1 MKTVAVLDLVP
12 ATGLAFEP
20 FAGGPSAFERS
31 LAALRSLPG
40 LERVV
45 VLSSGL
51 EPPPGDYELVRRA
64 SWDVPAL
71 VEVLGALAGD
81 PKSPDAPGLL
91 VHAYGDQP
99 FLDGSFAA
107 AMAASFERWKAEFLF
122 ADGWPEGFTAE
133 FVRPRILMALAAIAA
148 REKLPFSRDALFLTV
163 QKDINSFDVETEI
176 SRVDLRPWRFRAVC
190 DTRRDFEA
198 SARLAVAAGG
208 AVTAES
214 VQDLLPA
221 HAELLRNRPAFFHV
235 QVSGGCPQACAY
247 CPYPLFGG
255 DVTARRDFME
265 AGRFDLLMEKAAA
278 FSGDAVVDLSLWGEP
293 SLHPDFGALADSVL
307 SRPGLSLIVETSGIG
322 WRTGVVEGVA
332 ERWAASGRVDWI
344 VSLDETERLEYE
356 ALRGP
361 GFEEAVAFA
370 EKLGA
375 LFPGHAHVQ
384 AVRMLSN
391 ERRLEAFWRGWKEKT
406 LDVIVQKYDD
416 FAGRLPNLT
425 VSDLSPLERLPCR
438 HLARDLVV
446 ALDGSVLMCRET
458 LAPEILPES
467 APLGNV
473 FRDSLE
479 SIWANGEAAWL
490 AHVERKLPAICER
503 CDEYHTWNA

>member
-45 VLSSGL
+45 VLAAGL

-64 SWDVPAL
+64 SWDAPGLIEA
-71 VEVLGALAGD
+71 LGAIAGD
-81 PKSPDAPGLL
+81 PKAPGAPGLL
-91 VHAYGDQP
+91 VHAFGDQP
-99 FLDGSFAA
+99 FLDGTFAA
-107 AMAASFERWKAEFLF
+107 SMAASFERWKAEFLF
-122 ADGWPEGFTAE
+122 ADGWPEGFAAE
-133 FVRPRILMALAAIAA
+133 FVKPRILGPLSAIAA

-198 SARLAVAAGG
+198 SERLAGAAGG
-208 AVTAES
+208 TVTAES

-221 HAELLRNRPAFFHV
+221 HEEVLRNRPAFIHV
-235 QVSGGCPQACAY
+235 QVAGGCPQACAY
-247 CPYPLFGG
+247 CPYPGFGG
-255 DVTARRDFME
+255 DVLARRDFME
-265 AGRFDLLMEKAAA
+265 AGRFDDLMGRVAT

-307 SRPGLSLIVETSGIG
+307 SRPGLSLIVETSGVG
-322 WRTGVVEGVA
+322 WKAGVAEGVA

-344 VSLDETERLEYE
+344 VSLDETERGEYQN
-356 ALRGP
+356 LRGP
-361 GFEEAVAFA
+361 GFDEAVAFA
-370 EKLGA
+370 EKLGS
-375 LFPGHAHVQ
+375 LFPGRAHVQ

-391 ERRLEAFWRGWKEKT
+391 ERRLEAFWRGWKEKG
-406 LDVIVQKYDD
+406 LDVIVQKYDG

-446 ALDGSVLMCRET
+446 ALDGAVLMCREA
-458 LAPEILPES
+458 LAPGIHPES

-473 FRDSLE
+473 FVDSLE
-479 SIWANGEAAWL
+479 SIWAKGEAAWL
-490 AHVERKLPAICER
+490 DHVHRKLPAICER

>member
-20 FAGGPSAFERS
+20 FAGGLSAFERS

-45 VLSSGL
+45 VLAAGL

-71 VEVLGALAGD
+71 IEALAAVAGD
-81 PKSPDAPGLL
+81 PKAADAPGLL
-91 VHAYGDQP
+91 VHAFGDQP
-99 FLDGSFAA
+99 FLDGAFAA
-107 AMAASFERWKAEFLF
+107 SMAASFERWKAEFLF
-122 ADGWPEGFTAE
+122 ADGWPEGFAAE
-133 FVRPRILMALAAIAA
+133 FVKPRILMALSAIAA

-198 SARLAVAAGG
+198 SARLAAAAGG
-208 AVTAES
+208 RVTAES
-214 VQDLLPA
+214 VQDLLPR
-221 HAELLRNRPAFFHV
+221 HEEVLRNRPAFVHV

-247 CPYPLFGG
+247 CPYPGFGG

-265 AGRFDLLMEKAAA
+265 AGRFDALMDKVAS

-293 SLHPDFGALADSVL
+293 ALHPAFGALADSVL
-307 SRPGLSLIVETSGIG
+307 SRKGLSLIVETAGVG
-322 WRTGVVEGVA
+322 WQAGVVEGIA
-332 ERWAASGRVDWI
+332 ERWAASGRLDWI
-344 VSLDETERLEYE
+344 VSLDETGRGEYE

-370 EKLGA
+370 ERLGI

-391 ERRLEAFWRGWKEKT
+391 ERRLEVFWRGWKEKG

-416 FAGRLPNLT
+416 FAGRLPDLT
-425 VSDLSPLERLPCR
+425 VSDLSPLGRLPCR
-438 HLARDLVV
+438 HLARDLVI
-446 ALDGSVLMCRET
+446 ALDGSVLMCREV
-458 LAPEILPES
+458 LGPGVYPDQ

-473 FRDSLE
+473 FEDSLE
-479 SIWANGEAAWL
+479 SIWASGESAWL
-490 AHVERKLPAICER
+490 AHVQRKLPAICER

>member
-20 FAGGPSAFERS
+20 FAGGLSAFERS

-40 LERVV
+40 VERLV
-45 VLSSGL
+45 VLAAGL
-51 EPPPGDYELVRRA
+51 EPPPGDYELVRRP

-71 VEVLGALAGD
+71 LEALSGIAGD
-81 PKSPDAPGLL
+81 PKAPGAPSLL
-91 VHAYGDQP
+91 VHAFGDQP
-99 FLDGSFAA
+99 FLDGAFAA
-107 AMAASFERWKAEFLF
+107 SMSASFERWKAEYLF

-133 FVRPRILMALAAIAA
+133 FLKPRILMALSAIAA
-148 REKLPFSRDALFLTV
+148 RERLPFSRDALFLTV

-190 DTRRDFEA
+190 DTRRDAEA
-198 SARLAVAAGG
+198 SERLAAAAGG

-221 HAELLRNRPAFFHV
+221 HEEVLRNRPAFVQV
-235 QVSGGCPQACAY
+235 QVSGGCPQACSY
-247 CPYPLFGG
+247 CPYPGFGG
-255 DVTARRDFME
+255 DVLARRDFME
-265 AGRFDLLMEKAAA
+265 TSRFDRLMEKVAA
-278 FSGDAVVDLSLWGEP
+278 FSGDATVDLSLWGEP
-293 SLHPDFGALADSVL
+293 ALHPDFGALADSVL
-307 SRPGLSLIVETSGIG
+307 SRPGLSLIVETSGVG
-322 WRTGVVEGVA
+322 WKAGVVEGVA
-332 ERWAASGRVDWI
+332 ERWAVSGRIDWI
-344 VSLDETERLEYE
+344 VSLDETERDEYE

-361 GFEEAVAFA
+361 GFEEALAFA
-370 EKLGA
+370 ERLA
-375 LFPGHAHVQ
+375 PLFPGRAHVQ

-391 ERRLEAFWRGWKEKT
+391 ERRLEAFWRGWKEKG
-406 LDVIVQKYDD
+406 LDVIVQKYDS
-416 FAGRLPNLT
+416 FAGRLPDLT

-446 ALDGSVLMCRET
+446 ALDGSVLMCREV
-458 LAPEILPES
+458 LGPGALPES
-467 APLGNV
+467 APLGDV
-473 FRDSLE
+473 FEDSLE
-479 SIWANGEAAWL
+479 SIWAKGEAAWR

>member
-45 VLSSGL
+45 VLASGL

-64 SWDVPAL
+64 SWDVPAFI
-71 VEVLGALAGD
+71 EALGAIAGD
-81 PKSPDAPGLL
+81 PMATGAPGLL
-91 VHAYGDQP
+91 VHAFGDQP
-99 FLDGSFAA
+99 FLDGAFAS
-107 AMAASFERWKAEFLF
+107 AMAASFERWKAEYLF

-133 FVRPRILMALAAIAA
+133 FVKPRILMALSAIAS

-198 SARLAVAAGG
+198 SARLA
-208 AVTAES
+208 AVGIVSAES

-221 HAELLRNRPAFFHV
+221 HEEVLRNRPAFIHV
-235 QVSGGCPQACAY
+235 QVSGACPHACAY
-247 CPYPLFGG
+247 CPYPGFGG

-265 AGRFDLLMEKAAA
+265 ASRFDAFMEKVAE

-293 SLHPDFGALADSVL
+293 ALHPDFGALAESVL
-307 SRPGLSLIVETSGIG
+307 SRPRLSLIVETSGAG
-322 WRTGVVEGVA
+322 WRPGVVEGIA
-332 ERWAASGRVDWI
+332 ERHADSGRIDWI
-344 VSLDETERLEYE
+344 VSLDETEADAY
-356 ALRGP
+356 ASLRGP
-361 GFEEAVAFA
+361 GFAEAVAFA
-370 EKLGA
+370 ERLGSI
-375 LFPGHAHVQ
+375 FPGRVHAQ
-384 AVRMLSN
+384 AVRMREN
-391 ERRLEAFWRGWKEKT
+391 ELHLESFWRGWKEKG
-406 LDVIVQKYDD
+406 LDVIIQKYDA
-416 FAGRLPNLT
+416 FAGRLPDRT
-425 VSDLSPLERLPCR
+425 VSDLAPLRRLPCR

-446 ALDGSVLMCRET
+446 VLDGSVLMCREV
-458 LAPEILPES
+458 LAPGACPES

-473 FRDSLE
+473 FEDALE
-479 SIWANGEAAWL
+479 AIWAKGEAAWR